1 MLDATHTHQRRW
13 MIFLFAYT
21 RTLRTHTSSSSC
33 CLAAAASRRLRM
45 NAVIR
50 VKVSGRRSALRKY
63 GERFRRPPSFA
74 HRVFGRRARYDA
86 ATVRPGLTQ
95 RGMSAPSA
103 RSRCR
108 AGPVGAAQRAR
119 RRESGTGRRST
130 TRTLGSRRR
139 DAHTTRNL
147 HTHPEGRGAAT
158 AASGLEEQKQKN
170 IPAPHQSHTLTIHH

>member
-1 MLDATHTHQRRW
+1 
-13 MIFLFAYT
+13 
-21 RTLRTHTSSSSC
+21 
-33 CLAAAASRRLRM
+33 M

-139 DAHTTRNL
+139 DAHATRNL
-147 HTHPEGRGAAT
+147 HTPGGTRSGDGGERTRRAEAEEHPSAAPT
-158 AASGLEEQKQKN
+158 THFNYTPLDV
-170 IPAPHQSHTLTIHH
+170 SHTLLTSL